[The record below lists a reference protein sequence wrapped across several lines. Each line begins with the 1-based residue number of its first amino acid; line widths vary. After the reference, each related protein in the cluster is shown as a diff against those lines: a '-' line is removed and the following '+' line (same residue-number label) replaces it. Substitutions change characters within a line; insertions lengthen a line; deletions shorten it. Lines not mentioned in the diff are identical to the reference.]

1 MRRLARLL
9 AWRAL
14 QVVPIV
20 VLATFIVFGL
30 LHLTPGDPAM
40 MLAGDN
46 PTHQHVEEIRH
57 LYGLDR
63 PFLEQYGVWLWHA
76 AHGDLSQSLL
86 TQEQVTTLIGQRLP
100 NTLLVVGLALLLG
113 LLLGVPMGIAAAV
126 RNGSAA
132 DELLTGAASLGVAL
146 PSFWLAMILI
156 TVFALELNWFPASG
170 AASLRTD
177 PVAALR
183 HALLPAV
190 ALAGGTVA
198 EVARQL
204 RSALI
209 EVLSTQFIRAL
220 RAKGLSPARILWK
233 HGLKNVAVTLL
244 TVTGL
249 MVNRLLGAT
258 VVIETVFAIPGSGS
272 LISYSAINKDF
283 PVVQGVVFM
292 LVIGVILTNLV
303 VDVLAAAI
311 DPRVS
316 RA

>member
-1 MRRLARLL
+1 MHAGRLL
-9 AWRAL
+9 AMRLL
-14 QVVPIV
+14 QVVPIIV
-20 VLATFIVFGL
+20 VATFVVFGL

-46 PTHQHVEEIRH
+46 PTPQHVAEIRH

-63 PFLEQYGVWLWHA
+63 PFLDQYGLWLWHA

-86 TQEQVTTLIGQRLP
+86 TRAPVSSLILQRLP
-100 NTLLVVGLALLLG
+100 NTLLIVALALVLG
-113 LLLGVPMGIAAAV
+113 LGFGIPLGIAAAV
-126 RNGSAA
+126 RNGSAVDQA
-132 DELLTGAASLGVAL
+132 LTSAASLGVAL
-146 PSFWLAMILI
+146 PSFWLAMILV
-156 TVFALELNWFPASG
+156 TVFALDLNWFPASG
-170 AASLRTD
+170 AASLLGAPLD
-177 PVAALR
+177 ALR
-183 HALLPAV
+183 HAALPAI
-190 ALAGGTVA
+190 ALAGSTVA

-209 EVLSTQFIRAL
+209 EVLGTQYIRTL
-220 RAKGLSPARILWK
+220 RAKGLSPTRILWK

-258 VVIETVFAIPGSGS
+258 VVIEAVFAIPGTGS

-283 PVVQGVVFM
+283 PVVQGVVFV
-292 LVIGVILTNLV
+292 LVIGVILTNLL
-303 VDVLAAAI
+303 VDLVAAAL

>member
-46 PTHQHVEEIRH
+46 PTPQHVEEIRH

-86 TQEQVTTLIGQRLP
+86 TREQVTTLIGQRLP

-177 PVAALR
+177 PVVALR

-209 EVLSTQFIRAL
+209 EVLGTQFIRTL

-272 LISYSAINKDF
+272 LISYSTINKDF

>member
-1 MRRLARLL
+1 MPAARLL
-9 AWRAL
+9 FWRSA
-14 QVVPIV
+14 QVLPIIV
-20 VLATFIVFGL
+20 IATFVVFGL

-46 PTHQHVEEIRH
+46 PTPQHVEEIRH

-63 PFLEQYGVWLWHA
+63 PFLEQYGIWLWHA

-86 TQEQVTTLIGQRLP
+86 TRADVSSLIADRLP

-113 LLLGVPMGIAAAV
+113 LAVGIPTGIAAAV
-126 RNGSAA
+126 RSGSLM
-132 DELLTGAASLGVAL
+132 DEALTGAASFGVAL
-146 PSFWLAMILI
+146 PSFWLAMILV
-156 TVFALELNWFPASG
+156 TVFALDLNWLPASG
-170 AASLRTD
+170 ANSLLTS
-177 PVAALR
+177 PGNALR
-183 HALLPAV
+183 HALLPAI
-190 ALAGGTVA
+190 ALAGSTVA

-209 EVLSTQFIRAL
+209 EVLGTQYIRTL
-220 RAKGLSPARILWK
+220 RAKGLSPARIVWK

-258 VVIETVFAIPGSGS
+258 VVIEAVFAIPGTGS

-283 PVVQGVVFM
+283 PVVQGVVFV
-292 LVIGVILTNLV
+292 LVIGVILTNLF
-303 VDVLAAAI
+303 VDLLTAAI
-311 DPRVS
+311 DPRIS

>member
-1 MRRLARLL
+1 MSKLGRLLLRRL
-9 AWRAL
+9 L
-14 QVVPIV
+14 QVVPII
-20 VLATFIVFGL
+20 VLATFVVFGL

-46 PTHQHVEEIRH
+46 PTPAHVEEIRH

-63 PFLEQYGVWLWHA
+63 PFLEQYATWLWHA
-76 AHGDLSQSLL
+76 AHGNLSQSLL
-86 TQEQVTTLIGQRLP
+86 TREQVINLIGQRLP
-100 NTLLVVGLALLLG
+100 NTLLVVGLALVFG
-113 LLLGVPMGIAAAV
+113 LVIGIPAGVYAATTA
-126 RNGSAA
+126 GTLT
-132 DELLTGAASLGVAL
+132 DEALTGAASVGVAL
-146 PSFWLAMILI
+146 PSFWLAMILVA
-156 TVFALELNWFPASG
+156 VFALQLNWFPASG
-170 AASLRTD
+170 AVSLLTD
-177 PVAALR
+177 PADALR

-209 EVLSTQFIRAL
+209 EVLGTQYIRTL

-258 VVIETVFAIPGSGS
+258 VVVETVFAIPGTGS
-272 LISYSAINKDF
+272 LISFSAINKDF
-283 PVVQGVVFM
+283 PVVQGVVFV
-292 LVIGVILTNLV
+292 LVIGVILINLA

-311 DPRVS
+311 DPRIDQ
-316 RA
+316 A